1 MMIYKLTY
9 TREQMPTLNR
19 RPFSA
24 IIFAAILAL
33 QAGAI
38 NNVQAQQLE
47 PRAYSNAPIGVN
59 FFSLGYAWSNGNILL
74 DPALPI
80 EDLDADIHVGMLQ
93 LSHAYSLFGHNAKL
107 KFALPWTAGDWEGS
121 IEEVPASQ
129 KEQGVGDAWVGLDW
143 LFSGAPALTLAQF
156 PQYQPGRVF
165 GLGLRLSL
173 PTGDYDS
180 RELLNLGSNRWSLRT
195 ELAASETWDQW
206 TLEGVAGA
214 RIFGDNDDFVGS
226 RTLEQKP
233 IWSLKGSAIYSLPR
247 PGWWTSFSLAYG
259 AGGRT
264 RVDGISKNTEQRN
277 WRFGASFSMPLA
289 DRHGIS
295 LRINT
300 GINNGAGSDFDSV
313 SLVYTY
319 QGSSRAEKGSQLL

>member
-1 MMIYKLTY
+1 MVCKLRF
-9 TREQMPTLNR
+9 TREQISTQTK
-19 RPFSA
+19 RPLSA
-24 IIFAAILAL
+24 IIFATGLTL
-33 QAGAI
+33 QTTVI
-38 NNVQAQQLE
+38 NCVQAQQLE

-59 FFSLGYAWSNGNILL
+59 FFSLGYAWSNGNVLL

-93 LSHAYSLFGHNAKL
+93 FSHAYSLFGENTKL
-107 KFALPWTAGDWEGS
+107 KFALPWTASDWKGS
-121 IEEVPASQ
+121 IEDIPASRN
-129 KEQGVGDAWVGLDW
+129 KQGIGDAWVGLDW
-143 LFSGAPALTLAQF
+143 LFSGAPALTLEQF

-165 GLGLRLSL
+165 GLGLRLSI

-180 RELLNLGSNRWSLRT
+180 KKLLNLGSNRWSLRT
-195 ELAASETWDQW
+195 EFAASETWDQW
-206 TLEGVAGA
+206 TLEAVAGV
-214 RIFGDNDDFVGS
+214 RVFSDNDKFLKS
-226 RTLEQKP
+226 RTLEQNP

-259 AGGRT
+259 EGGQT
-264 RVDGISKNTEQRN
+264 SVDGVSKNTEQQN

-289 DRHGIS
+289 DRHGVSI
-295 LRINT
+295 RVNT

-319 QGSSRAEKGSQLL
+319 QGTALAEKRN

>member
-1 MMIYKLTY
+1 MICKLNF
-9 TREQMPTLNR
+9 TREQISTEKR

-24 IIFAAILAL
+24 ILCAATLAL
-33 QAGAI
+33 QTGAI
-38 NNVQAQQLE
+38 NSAQAQQLE
-47 PRAYSNAPIGVN
+47 PRAYSNAPTGVS
-59 FFSLGYAWSNGNILL
+59 FFSLGYAWSNGNVLL

-80 EDLDADIHVGMLQ
+80 ENLDADIHVGMLQ
-93 LSHAYSLFGHNAKL
+93 FSHAYSLFGDNSKL
-107 KFALPWTAGDWEGS
+107 KFALPWTASDWDGS
-121 IEEVPASQ
+121 IENIQASQ
-129 KEQGVGDAWVGLDW
+129 KEQGFGDAWVGLDW

-156 PQYQPGRVF
+156 PQYQPARVF

-180 RELLNLGSNRWSLRT
+180 KQLLNLGSNRWSLRT

-206 TLEGVAGA
+206 TFEGVAGV
-214 RIFGDNDDFVGS
+214 RIFSDNNDFVGS

-233 IWSLKGSAIYSLPR
+233 IWSLKGSAIYSLAR

-259 AGGRT
+259 EGGRT
-264 RVDGISKNTEQRN
+264 RVDGISKNTEQQN
-277 WRFGASFSMPLA
+277 WRFGASFSLPIA

-319 QGSSRAEKGSQLL
+319 QGSHRAEKRSQLP